1 MTTGSEWLLL
11 DTQHDVGVRLFT
23 VGQTKP
29 GSGRFLQVTHVARV
43 RLLIA
48 GHSTCLSVYCG
59 TQNDIRVVISIA
71 GNNTAMFPVG
81 HTTRVRVMMSIV
93 GNNTAMFPVGH
104 TTPVRVM
111 MSVVENNTA
120 MFPVGHTTRVRVMI
134 SIVGN
139 NTAMF
144 TFGHKTCV
152 RVKMFT
158 VGHTIRRH
166 GQSAYCWA
174 HNVSELSCLL
184 WVTQMG

>member
-1 MTTGSEWLLL
+1 MTTGSEWLMW

-81 HTTRVRVMMSIV
+81 HTT
-93 GNNTAMFPVGH
+93 
-104 TTPVRVM
+104 PVRVM

-120 MFPVGHTTRVRVMI
+120 MFPVGHTTRVRVMM

>member
-1 MTTGSEWLLL
+1 MTTSSEWLLL

-71 GNNTAMFPVG
+71 
-81 HTTRVRVMMSIV
+81 

>member
-1 MTTGSEWLLL
+1 MTTGSEWLMW

-93 GNNTAMFPVGH
+93 GNNTAMF
-104 TTPVRVM
+104 
-111 MSVVENNTA
+111 
-120 MFPVGHTTRVRVMI
+120 
-134 SIVGN
+134 
-139 NTAMF
+139 

>member
-81 HTTRVRVMMSIV
+81 HTT
-93 GNNTAMFPVGH
+93 
-104 TTPVRVM
+104 PVRVM

-120 MFPVGHTTRVRVMI
+120 MFPVGHTTRVRVMM

>member
-71 GNNTAMFPVG
+71 
-81 HTTRVRVMMSIV
+81 

>member
-1 MTTGSEWLLL
+1 MTTGSEWLMW

-81 HTTRVRVMMSIV
+81 HTTRVRVM
-93 GNNTAMFPVGH
+93 
-104 TTPVRVM
+104 
-111 MSVVENNTA
+111 
-120 MFPVGHTTRVRVMI
+120 I

>member
-1 MTTGSEWLLL
+1 M
-11 DTQHDVGVRLFT
+11 
-23 VGQTKP
+23 
-29 GSGRFLQVTHVARV
+29 LQSK
-43 RLLIA
+43 
-48 GHSTCLSVYCG
+48 GVYCG
-59 TQNDIRVVISIA
+59 TQNDIRVVI
-71 GNNTAMFPVG
+71 
-81 HTTRVRVMMSIV
+81 SIV

-111 MSVVENNTA
+111 MS
-120 MFPVGHTTRVRVMI
+120 I
-134 SIVGN
+134 LGN

-152 RVKMFT
+152 GVKMFT

-166 GQSAYCWA
+166 VQNVYCWA

>member
-93 GNNTAMFPVGH
+93 GNNTAMF
-104 TTPVRVM
+104 
-111 MSVVENNTA
+111 
-120 MFPVGHTTRVRVMI
+120 
-134 SIVGN
+134 
-139 NTAMF
+139 

>member
-81 HTTRVRVMMSIV
+81 HTT
-93 GNNTAMFPVGH
+93 
-104 TTPVRVM
+104 PVRVM
-111 MSVVENNTA
+111 M
-120 MFPVGHTTRVRVMI
+120 